1 MKKIL
6 FGSSASLAIVLSTY
20 AHAENCHVDHYNFVF
35 GQDTS
40 THMMVKSGKTCGSS
54 IRVGGGGLTSLTIA
68 QPPQSGQATTP
79 SSVRWEYR
87 PKPGYSGK
95 DAFVVQGT
103 GESMSS
109 KRGIVHSGNVNI
121 NVDVDV
127 VP

>member
-1 MKKIL
+1 MRKVL
-6 FGSSASLAIVLSTY
+6 FGSSALLAIVLPTHAY
-20 AHAENCHVDHYNFVF
+20 AEDCHVDHYSFIF

-40 THMMVKSGKTCGSS
+40 THMMVKAGKTCGSNL
-54 IRVGGGGLTSLTIA
+54 RVGGGGLTSLAIA
-68 QPPQSGQATTP
+68 QPPQNGHATTP
-79 SSVRWEYR
+79 TSMRWEYR

-95 DAFVVQGT
+95 DAFVVQGV

-109 KRGIVHSGNVNI
+109 KRGAVHSGNVNI